1 MAGELVRELGHPF
14 RLIIFGASGSGKSST
29 LRFLALDGAGTW
41 DRVVVNA
48 ESATVNPAFDYASNR
63 LDGDASAKILGMI
76 AFQKKRLREG
86 KRLLCILLVLEDFSA
101 TYSGSSRNIAKI
113 VLTARH
119 WSISVVVVAH
129 RLTTLPPPVRD
140 QATAILVTSKVRA
153 DQMTRLRELT
163 ELEGYDL
170 TRALGGVRTGRP
182 LLLKVGSDA
191 AFYVPVPARFAT
203 RSLDCLDPE
212 PEDVAELDDMED
224 YAYEPDE

>member
-14 RLIIFGASGSGKSST
+14 RLIVFGASGSGKSSA

-41 DRVVVNA
+41 DRVIVNA
-48 ESATVNPAFDYASNR
+48 ESATVNHSFDYASNR
-63 LDGDASAKILGMI
+63 LDGDASAKILAIIGY
-76 AFQKKRLREG
+76 QKRRLQQG
-86 KRLLCILLVLEDFSA
+86 QRLLRVLLILEDFSA
-101 TYSGSSRNIAKI
+101 TYSGASKNIAKI

-129 RLTTLPPPVRD
+129 RLTSLPPPVRD
-140 QATAILVTSKVRA
+140 QATAIIVTSKVRA
-153 DQMTRLRELT
+153 DQTARLRELT

-170 TRALGGVRTGRP
+170 TRALSGIRTGRP

-203 RSLDCLDPE
+203 RALDAAE
-212 PEDVAELDDMED
+212 PAPIDEE
-224 YAYEPDE
+224 EPDEDYPEPDDYE